1 MMMMMMTQNKIRLQH
16 KNQIH
21 PLLKIIK
28 ISKMIEI
35 LITKSVNI
43 WANYKQKLKVGIM
56 KMSIA
61 GDKISIQC

>member
-1 MMMMMMTQNKIRLQH
+1 MTTQNKIRHQH
-16 KNQIH
+16 KNQI
-21 PLLKIIK
+21 PPLKIIK

-35 LITKSVNI
+35 LIIRSGNI

-61 GDKISIQC
+61 EDKILM